1 MQPQTKPEPS
11 RAAGVFRQ
19 PAYLRWV
26 AVCIFDLSSALNYLD
41 RQLLA
46 AVAPTL
52 KVEFHLNNAQ
62 YGQILSVF
70 STVYALVAPF
80 AGWFVDWAGLTFGTI
95 VAVSVWS
102 LAGSL
107 TAATRSFGGLLACRT
122 VLGAAEA
129 AGIPSTGKAHGTY
142 LEPRELA
149 FGTAFA
155 QIGNSLGLILA
166 PLVVAALAPLY
177 GWRTVFVLSGALG
190 FVWVPVW
197 WFTSRHAPARPQ
209 AKATHTAGMREL
221 LRDRRLWGMV
231 VGNALAMTAYTLW
244 TNWTTIYF
252 VTARHLTQNEANQRF
267 VWIPSVFAIAGGFA
281 GAALAYRWI
290 RRGMDV
296 IAARLRV
303 CWISAAFLLLTA
315 AVPLMPTPGWAAAAI
330 GLSFFWS
337 VALTANTYVMPI
349 DVFGP
354 GRAAFGVGALTL
366 GYGVMQTVTSPILGS
381 VVDRYGFTPVCI
393 GIALLPLIGMLF
405 LQFALREP
413 SQP

>member
-1 MQPQTKPEPS
+1 MKLETLTPGTAS
-11 RAAGVFRQ
+11 
-19 PAYLRWV
+19 AYLRWI
-26 AVCIFDLSSALNYLD
+26 AVGIFDLSSALNYLD

-52 KVEFHLNNAQ
+52 KAEFHLNNAE

-80 AGWFVDWAGLTFGTI
+80 AGWFVDWAGLTLGTI
-95 VAVSVWS
+95 IAVSVWS

-142 LEPRELA
+142 LQPHELA

-166 PLVVAALAPLY
+166 PLLVAAIAPAY
-177 GWRTVFVLSGALG
+177 GWRAVFVIAGALG
-190 FVWVPVW
+190 FIWVPVW
-197 WFTSRHAPARPQ
+197 WFTSRRVPGRPQ
-209 AKATHTAGMREL
+209 QKAAPVAGMREVL
-221 LRDRRLWGMV
+221 GHRALWGLV
-231 VGNALAMTAYTLW
+231 IGNALVMTVYTLW

-252 VTARHLTQNEANQRF
+252 VTALHLTQNEANQRF
-267 VWIPSVFAIAGGFA
+267 VWIPSIFAVVGGFA
-281 GAALAYRWI
+281 GGAMAFHWI
-290 RRGMDV
+290 RRGMGV

-303 CWISAAFLLLTA
+303 CWISAAALLLTA
-315 AVPLMPTPGWAAAAI
+315 IVPLMPAPGWAAAAI

-337 VALTANTYVMPI
+337 VALTANTYVLPI
-349 DVFGP
+349 DVWGSA
-354 GRAAFGVGALTL
+354 RAAFGVGALTL
-366 GYGVMQTVTSPILGS
+366 GYGAMQTITSPLVGS
-381 VVDRYGFTPVCI
+381 IVDRYGFTPVCA
-393 GIALLPLIGMLF
+393 GISMLPLLGVLILH
-405 LQFALREP
+405 LTLPRETP
-413 SQP
+413 